1 MGLTEVFSSLP
12 AEYFSQSHNDPTGRS
27 CVPRPAWR
35 RLTGYVPR
43 TRADDE
49 ARFAPACAGFFR
61 QGAGDRLAAGS
72 LPLPGDQER
81 FGRRIAVV
89 AERQSQRSP
98 AAGGVEYRDASAGA
112 RGYKKVNGL
121 PLLHIRLSIDYPG
134 KPRVL
139 DDAMLDVRPG
149 EIVGLVG
156 ESGSGKS
163 SLALALLRLL
173 DLKGGRASGNIWFNG
188 RDLMR
193 CGERELRSIRGKE
206 IAFVPQSPSSYL
218 NPALRLGDQMAE
230 AWRAHRKGSR
240 ADVERDVRRAI
251 EQVGL
256 PADGAFLRRYSG
268 EVSVGQAQRVLI
280 AMAALHYPGLLI
292 ADEPT
297 SSLDLISQAEVLRLL
312 SRLNRELGMGVLYI
326 SHDLMSIAG
335 FCDRVAILHEGRIVE
350 FAETD
355 AVFER
360 PEHPYTQALIGAL
373 PGRVMTGDMR

>member
-1 MGLTEVFSSLP
+1 
-12 AEYFSQSHNDPTGRS
+12 
-27 CVPRPAWR
+27 
-35 RLTGYVPR
+35 
-43 TRADDE
+43 
-49 ARFAPACAGFFR
+49 
-61 QGAGDRLAAGS
+61 
-72 LPLPGDQER
+72 
-81 FGRRIAVV
+81 
-89 AERQSQRSP
+89 
-98 AAGGVEYRDASAGA
+98 
-112 RGYKKVNGL
+112 
-121 PLLHIRLSIDYPG
+121 
-134 KPRVL
+134 
-139 DDAMLDVRPG
+139 
-149 EIVGLVG
+149 
-156 ESGSGKS
+156 
-163 SLALALLRLL
+163 
-173 DLKGGRASGNIWFNG
+173 
-188 RDLMR
+188 
-193 CGERELRSIRGKE
+193 
-206 IAFVPQSPSSYL
+206 
-218 NPALRLGDQMAE
+218 MAE

-256 PADGAFLRRYSG
+256 PADGAFLRRYPG

-280 AMAALHYPGLLI
+280 AMAVLHYPGLLI

>member
-1 MGLTEVFSSLP
+1 M
-12 AEYFSQSHNDPTGRS
+12 
-27 CVPRPAWR
+27 
-35 RLTGYVPR
+35 
-43 TRADDE
+43 
-49 ARFAPACAGFFR
+49 
-61 QGAGDRLAAGS
+61 
-72 LPLPGDQER
+72 
-81 FGRRIAVV
+81 
-89 AERQSQRSP
+89 
-98 AAGGVEYRDASAGA
+98 
-112 RGYKKVNGL
+112 
-121 PLLHIRLSIDYPG
+121 LHIRLSIDYPG

-139 DDAMLDVRPG
+139 DGGELDVRPG

-173 DLKGGRASGNIWFNG
+173 DLKGGRASGGIWFHG

-193 CGERELRSIRGKE
+193 LGEREMRGIRGKE

-230 AWRAHRKGSR
+230 AWRAHQNGSR
-240 ADVERDVRRAI
+240 AAVERDVRRVI

-256 PADGAFLRRYSG
+256 PAERSFLRRYPG

-280 AMAALHYPGLLI
+280 AMAVLHHPGLLI

-312 SRLNRELGMGVLYI
+312 SQLNRDLGMGILYI
-326 SHDLMSIAG
+326 SHDLLSIAG
-335 FCDRVAILHEGRIVE
+335 FCDRVAILHEGQIVE

-355 AVFER
+355 AVFEA
-360 PEHPYTQALIGAL
+360 PEHPYTRALIGAL
-373 PGRVMTGDMR
+373 PGRAMERRGPGESLVTESW

>member
-1 MGLTEVFSSLP
+1 M
-12 AEYFSQSHNDPTGRS
+12 
-27 CVPRPAWR
+27 
-35 RLTGYVPR
+35 
-43 TRADDE
+43 
-49 ARFAPACAGFFR
+49 
-61 QGAGDRLAAGS
+61 
-72 LPLPGDQER
+72 
-81 FGRRIAVV
+81 
-89 AERQSQRSP
+89 
-98 AAGGVEYRDASAGA
+98 
-112 RGYKKVNGL
+112 NGC

-134 KPRVL
+134 RPRVL
-139 DDAMLDVRPG
+139 EDAMLDVRPG
-149 EIVGLVG
+149 EIVGLIG

-256 PADGAFLRRYSG
+256 PADGAFLRRYPG

-280 AMAALHYPGLLI
+280 AMAVLHYPGLLI

>member
-1 MGLTEVFSSLP
+1 M
-12 AEYFSQSHNDPTGRS
+12 
-27 CVPRPAWR
+27 
-35 RLTGYVPR
+35 
-43 TRADDE
+43 
-49 ARFAPACAGFFR
+49 
-61 QGAGDRLAAGS
+61 
-72 LPLPGDQER
+72 
-81 FGRRIAVV
+81 
-89 AERQSQRSP
+89 
-98 AAGGVEYRDASAGA
+98 
-112 RGYKKVNGL
+112 NGC

-134 KPRVL
+134 RPRVL
-139 DDAMLDVRPG
+139 EDAMLDVRPG
-149 EIVGLVG
+149 EIVGLIG

-230 AWRAHRKGSR
+230 AWKAHRKGSR
-240 ADVERDVRRAI
+240 ADVERDVCRAI

-256 PADGAFLRRYSG
+256 PADGAFLRRYPG

-280 AMAALHYPGLLI
+280 AMAVLHLPALLI

-297 SSLDLISQAEVLRLL
+297 SSLDLISQADVLRLL

-350 FAETD
+350 FAETE
-355 AVFER
+355 AVFET
-360 PEHPYTQALIGAL
+360 PEHPYTRALIGAL
-373 PGRVMTGDMR
+373 PGRMMTGEMR